1 LVHGENLFAIPAK
14 NMLVA
19 KTIFMA
25 GTYSQIHIQTVF
37 AVKYRMALLDVS
49 WEDRL
54 QKYITG
60 IVQNHGHKMLAI
72 NNVEDHIHLFFG
84 LRPGQ
89 SVSNL
94 MQNVKSDSTVWI
106 NQQQF
111 TERKF
116 YWQEG
121 FSAFSY
127 NKSDIDRVV
136 KYIMNQKE
144 HHKTVSMQDENHA
157 MLKDAGVEFDVRY
170 TFKPPMD

>member
-1 LVHGENLFAIPAK
+1 MVKTSLPSSAK
-14 NMLVA
+14 ICCLQ
-19 KTIFMA
+19 KTTFMN

-89 SVSNL
+89 SISNL

-106 NQQQF
+106 NQ
-111 TERKF
+111 
-116 YWQEG
+116 
-121 FSAFSY
+121 
-127 NKSDIDRVV
+127 
-136 KYIMNQKE
+136 
-144 HHKTVSMQDENHA
+144 
-157 MLKDAGVEFDVRY
+157 
-170 TFKPPMD
+170 